1 MGQAEAVITRLA
13 GLDDIP
19 AMIRISADVWDGED
33 YVPRVAKQWVC
44 DPEGRFI
51 VAECDGVVRGF
62 GRLAMHTT
70 TDGWLEGLRVD
81 SSFRRH
87 GVARAVAHRLLEEAK
102 DAGAKPLRF
111 ATSCDNI
118 ESIAL
123 NESLGFRR
131 IAGLRYF
138 FCDPE
143 PLPAAV
149 LAATSRANEL
159 AASSNA
165 RATEIEVERIHSP
178 GPGDPFTLAIQG
190 SATVAGARGMLPSG
204 FVFYPAS
211 AHFIAEMAKR
221 GCAFTAHDGDGRRAV
236 LLMDTSSEMWPEA
249 GEFVISVLEGDYALC
264 WAVLSHAFSEMSG
277 HGMRSVSGCV
287 PCGGMVASMLTEIGF
302 EMWHEDIPPD
312 MSTVLLYE
320 YLPELQGRI

>member
-33 YVPRVAKQWVC
+33 YVPRVAKQWVG
-44 DPEGRFI
+44 DPDGRLI

-62 GRLAMHTT
+62 GRLAMHTP

-87 GVARAVAHRLLEEAK
+87 GVARVIARRLLEEAK
-102 DAGAKPLRF
+102 HAAAKSLRF

-178 GPGDPFTLAIQG
+178 GSGDPFTLFRARQRWRAQEECCRPDSCSILRLRTSLRKWRKEAARSQHTM
-190 SATVAGARGMLPSG
+190 AMAGAQFSSWILHRRCGQRQGNSS
-204 FVFYPAS
+204 S
-211 AHFIAEMAKR
+211 A
-221 GCAFTAHDGDGRRAV
+221 
-236 LLMDTSSEMWPEA
+236 
-249 GEFVISVLEGDYALC
+249 C
-264 WAVLSHAFSEMSG
+264 WRET
-277 HGMRSVSGCV
+277 MRSAGRFCRMLSARCPDTGCGQYQAV
-287 PCGGMVASMLTEIGF
+287 CRAAGWS
-302 EMWHEDIPPD
+302 
-312 MSTVLLYE
+312 
-320 YLPELQGRI
+320 RRC